1 MEITMLNDYY
11 TEQEFVDDAKARG
24 IRMSRR
30 TARKWRYQR
39 KIPFLKVNEVILI
52 PKNWPDQ
59 LKITKPRYASA

>member
-1 MEITMLNDYY
+1 MLNDYY

-52 PKNWPDQ
+52 PKN
-59 LKITKPRYASA
+59 